1 MNTMNCAE
9 VQGHLPDVGTG
20 RLEGELRAQ
29 VEQHLDDCGDCRA
42 EFAFIGR
49 LAGMPMASAP
59 SGLDDRVREAIHAA
73 SIAPATIASAA
84 TPAARRSSPWF
95 RPSSLAMAASLALLL
110 GTPLLMRQMQD
121 ATPSGPDLGQVEG
134 ESLEVLAAL
143 DDMLVSPWPEA
154 SGSFASG
161 VDLAEFSDEELLR
174 WLEET
179 ER

>member
-1 MNTMNCAE
+1 MNTLNCAE
-9 VQGHLPDVGTG
+9 VRDRLPDVAAE
-20 RLEGELRAQ
+20 RLDRELRVQ
-29 VEQHLDDCGDCRA
+29 VEQHLDDCDDCRA
-42 EFAFIGR
+42 EFAFVAR
-49 LAGMPMASAP
+49 LAGMPLAP
-59 SGLDDRVREAIHAA
+59 APIELDSRVREAIHA
-73 SIAPATIASAA
+73 AA

-95 RPSSLAMAASLALLL
+95 RPSSLAIAASLAVLL

-121 ATPSGPDLGQVEG
+121 STASGFDAGRVEG

-154 SGSFASG
+154 SRSFVGG
-161 VDLAEFSDEELLR
+161 VDLDGFSDEELLR

>member
-9 VQGHLPDVGTG
+9 VRDRLPDVASE
-20 RLEGELRAQ
+20 RLDGALRVQ
-29 VEQHLDDCGDCRA
+29 VEQHLHDCDDCRA
-42 EFAFIGR
+42 EFEFIGL

-59 SGLDDRVREAIHAA
+59 SGLDDRVREAINAA
-73 SIAPATIASAA
+73 AIEPAT
-84 TPAARRSSPWF
+84 TPVARRSSPWF
-95 RPSSLAMAASLALLL
+95 RPSSLAIAASLAVLL

-121 ATPSGPDLGQVEG
+121 ATPAGLDAGRVEG

-161 VDLAEFSDEELLR
+161 VDLAGFSDEELLR

>member
-9 VQGHLPDVGTG
+9 VQGRLPDVGTG

-29 VEQHLDDCGDCRA
+29 VEQHLDNCDACRA
-42 EFAFIGR
+42 ELAFVGR

-59 SGLDDRVREAIHAA
+59 VGLENRVREAIDAA
-73 SIAPATIASAA
+73 SI
-84 TPAARRSSPWF
+84 PAARRSSPWF

-110 GTPLLMRQMQD
+110 GTPLLMRQLQD
-121 ATPSGPDLGQVEG
+121 SRPSSADSVPVEG

-143 DDMLVSPWPEA
+143 DNMLVSPWPEA
-154 SGSFASG
+154 SFSFAG
-161 VDLAEFSDEELLR
+161 GLDLDGFSDDELLR